1 MLTLKIAFL
10 LIAYSLACLCFG
22 RGLLRLLRID
32 LLTSAGFRPATLV
45 ATSFLLGQGAF
56 ASVWVLIALAG
67 WFSPPIVFAV
77 IVASLVFGW
86 GRFRLDANLLFGQM
100 RSVWHDLL
108 GESWAWRLIA
118 ILTVLLLLLP
128 SVSAGLP
135 LQGDALSLYMTL
147 PKVIAGSHHLSVLPG
162 PGGDGFA
169 FLGLQGEMHYAA
181 LMSLGSPDAARMF
194 SWITVLAGAVMLVS
208 ICDEARLGR
217 RGRLIALAMMISSSA
232 VLLFAAD
239 GKVDM
244 FPMALG
250 LAACYWAMKPDALS
264 LTGLFAGFA
273 IVAKV
278 SYLGTLP
285 VVILVLLVWPYLHR
299 NGEFSRL
306 WPMARTLLIV
316 AAWTGVAIIP
326 HLIKNGVLLGD
337 PLAFYGNW
345 NIPVFPSPTGNKI
358 TFTFPLNLTFYYI
371 GNPSPLF
378 LAFFPLFLFL
388 PKPKSMLDSPLARI
402 TVAALIGMLIWV
414 LLFPSFTLRT
424 RYYLTLMV
432 LFIPLAARAAE
443 HVTRQDTKPR
453 ILSGAIITAIL
464 ITVYSATQYFAIS
477 KYPPH
482 DVLGYLRGHNQGCDL
497 HGPGCRAMSVL
508 NKEAEPGARVLS
520 SAVHTYYLR
529 ADLLQCVNAEYYRKG
544 SHKNKTAEDIWK
556 DVYKAGYH
564 YVLADGRYTDL
575 LIARVN
581 IANPPPWVRLIPL
594 YNEGSMSVYRIK
606 YPDAP
611 GKPAMACN
619 QVRPPAWDVVE
630 VAGDGP
636 DERKTF
642 R

>member
-10 LIAYSLACLCFG
+10 MIAYSLACLCLG
-22 RGLLRLLRID
+22 RGLLRLVRID
-32 LLTSAGFRPATLV
+32 PLTSAGFQPATLV

-67 WFSPPIVFAV
+67 WFSPPIVFGV
-77 IVASLVFGW
+77 TVASLLFGW
-86 GRFRLDANLLFGQM
+86 GRLRLDANLLFGQM
-100 RSVWHDLL
+100 RSVWRDLL
-108 GESWAWRLIA
+108 SESWAWRLIA

-128 SVSAGLP
+128 GVSAGLP

-147 PKVIAGSHHLSVLPG
+147 PKVIADSHQLSILPG
-162 PGGDGFA
+162 PGADGFA

-208 ICDEARLGR
+208 ICDESRLSR
-217 RGRLIALAMMISSSA
+217 RGRLIALAMMASSSA
-232 VLLFAAD
+232 LLLFAAD

-244 FPMALG
+244 FAMALG

-278 SYLGTLP
+278 SYLGSLP
-285 VVILVLLVWPYLHR
+285 VVILVLVLWPYLQR
-299 NGEFSRL
+299 NGASARL
-306 WPMARTLLIV
+306 WPMARSLLIIG
-316 AAWTGVAIIP
+316 AWTGLALAP

-345 NIPVFPSPTGNKI
+345 NVPVFPSPTGNEI
-358 TFTFPLNLTFYYI
+358 AYTFPLDLTFFYI

-378 LAFFPLFLFL
+378 LAFLPLILFL
-388 PKPKSMLDSPLARI
+388 PRPKSLLESPLARVS
-402 TVAALIGMLIWV
+402 VAAFIGMLIWV
-414 LLFPSFTLRT
+414 FVFPSFTLRT
-424 RYYLTLMV
+424 RYYLTLML

-443 HVTRQDTKPR
+443 HVTRLDTKPR

-482 DVLGYLRGHNQGCDL
+482 DVLGYLRGRNQGCDL

-544 SHKNKTAEDIWK
+544 SHKNKTAEDIWR
-556 DVYKAGYH
+556 DVYKAGYR
-564 YVLADGRYTDL
+564 YVLADERYTDL

-594 YNEGSMSVYRIK
+594 YNEGPMAVYRIE

-611 GKPAMACN
+611 GKPFMACR
-619 QVRPPAWDVVE
+619 QVRSSAWDVVK
-630 VAGDGP
+630 VTSDGP
-636 DERKTF
+636 G
-642 R
+642 